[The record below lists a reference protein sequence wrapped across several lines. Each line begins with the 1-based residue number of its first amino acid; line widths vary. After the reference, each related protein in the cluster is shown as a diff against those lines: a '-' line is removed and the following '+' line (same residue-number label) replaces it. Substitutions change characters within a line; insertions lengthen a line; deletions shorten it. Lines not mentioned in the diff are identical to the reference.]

1 MKIISAAAAIFLC
14 FLFFPAPVLH
24 ALPPQ
29 KKQTVRV
36 GVSEN
41 PPQVFSTP
49 QGTYQGLDIDILEHI
64 AAKEGWHLTY
74 VHGSWQQCLDRLQ
87 RGETDLQV
95 AIAFSKERAKRYAF
109 NREPIFCNWG
119 QFFAL
124 PGNRLKSILFLDH
137 KVLALVKNDIHALA
151 FKKLVKKFDLHPTY
165 IYVDT
170 YSEAL
175 QLVANH
181 VAEAGLANRLFG
193 VTRAADFGLVRTP
206 IIFNPIEIH
215 YAAPIHG
222 NRDLLRAIDHHLK
235 RLKKD
240 PDSLYYQAINRWI
253 TAEPTSSLLPGWV
266 MPTLKVMAALLVV
279 ILAVF
284 FYTQRQ
290 IRIKTIAL
298 RRLLEKEKKLRNEL
312 ARSEEKFRLA
322 FHLSPD
328 AITLSGEDGRLV
340 EVNQG
345 FCVSTGYNRGE
356 VIGRDPVEVGLWK
369 NPEER
374 IQLRS
379 QLLDAGRV
387 DLKEIE
393 YVHKNGQTI
402 QARVSAVRFE
412 FDGCTYFLS
421 ICHDISKFKAQQK
434 ALEQAEQQWRQT
446 FDAITDLITVQDRER
461 RVLLANRA
469 ARDYF
474 KTEKSG
480 NHACLRLHACE
491 DKPCPTCPIE
501 QTFRE
506 KTPQSSV
513 VHLDKSGTSFF
524 VSTHPIFNGQKEP
537 DQVVLIARDITR
549 EITLEKERILLAVA
563 IEQSTEAVIITDP
576 RARIRYVNKAFE
588 RTTGYT
594 RDEAM
599 DKNPRFLQSGK
610 HDRIFYQQMW
620 STLLSGKTWH
630 GRLIN
635 RRKNGELLEEEA
647 SISPVVDSQGEL
659 INYIAV
665 TRDITHEK
673 ELEQQLQQAQKL
685 EAIGTLAG
693 GIAHDFNNIL
703 GAILGFAEMASMQLP
718 EKHPAR
724 NDISSIISASHRAV
738 DLVRQILT
746 FSRQDRTEF
755 HPVKL
760 QYILK
765 ESIKLLTASLPATIT
780 LHQQIDNHCPP
791 VLGDPTLLH
800 QVILNLCTNAKH
812 AIGENKGTIKI
823 SLSVCENNADADLPL
838 SPAIDACVVLEV
850 ADDGCGMDAETKKR
864 IFDPFFTTKPKNK
877 GTGLGLAVTHGIIQ
891 QHQGTIQV
899 RSAPGQGTSFRIFL
913 PLLDQAVLPEE
924 MDVPLDLP
932 RGEEHIVL
940 VDDEESLADIFRRIL
955 VDLGYRVTMFT
966 SSPKA
971 FGYVEENSADIDL
984 LITDMTMP
992 AMTGI
997 DLALRVQEL
1006 KPGLPIILCTG
1017 FSEAIDQAEATRL
1030 GFSAFLLK
1038 PISQHK
1044 LARTVDRLLHAS

>member
-1 MKIISAAAAIFLC
+1 MKRFSGLVILFCCHLFLTT
-14 FLFFPAPVLH
+14 ALH
-24 ALPPQ
+24 AIPLQ
-29 KKQTVRV
+29 KKRTVQV
-36 GVSEN
+36 GVYEN
-41 PPQVFSTP
+41 APLVFSTP
-49 QGTYQGLDIDILEHI
+49 EGTYKGLGIELLEYV
-64 AAKEGWHLTY
+64 AEKEGWQLAY
-74 VHGSWQQCLDRLQ
+74 VPGSWQQCLRRLQ
-87 RGETDLQV
+87 QGTIDLQV
-95 AIAFSKERAKRYAF
+95 AIAYSKPRTRLYAF
-109 NREPIFCNWG
+109 NREPILSNWG

-124 PGNRLKSILFLDH
+124 PGHAPNSILDLDH
-137 KVLALVKNDIHALA
+137 KTLAMVNGDIHAAAFTTLA
-151 FKKLVKKFDLHPTY
+151 KKFDLHPNC
-165 IYVDT
+165 IHVDS
-170 YSEAL
+170 YGKVF
-175 QLVANH
+175 QLVADGE
-181 VAEAGLANRLFG
+181 ADAGLSNRLFG
-193 VTRAADFGLVRTP
+193 NLRGPDYGISKTP

-215 YAAPIHG
+215 YAAPLQG
-222 NRDLLRAIDHHLK
+222 RQGLLDALDLHLK

-240 PDSLYYQAINRWI
+240 PDSLYYHAIDRWI
-253 TAEPTSSLLPGWV
+253 TVEPTTSFLPGWV
-266 MPTLKVMAALLVV
+266 IPTLKFMAALLVI
-279 ILAVF
+279 ILVVF

-290 IRIKTIAL
+290 IRINTIAL
-298 RRLLEKEKKLRNEL
+298 RRLLEDEKKLRNEL

-345 FCVSTGYNRGE
+345 FCVSTGYDRAE

-374 IQLRS
+374 MQLRS

-412 FDGCTYFLS
+412 FDGRTYFLS

-446 FDAITDLITVQDRER
+446 FDAITDLIMVQDRDGNI
-461 RVLLANRA
+461 LLANKA
-469 ARDYF
+469 AREFF
-474 KTEKSG
+474 KNRECSHPG
-480 NHACLRLHACE
+480 CLRLHACE
-491 DKPCPTCPIE
+491 DTPCPTCPVKE
-501 QTFRE
+501 TFTCRV
-506 KTPQSSV
+506 PRSSV
-513 VHLDKSGTSFF
+513 VHLEKEGSSFY
-524 VSTHPIFNGQKEP
+524 VSTHPIFNDQKEP
-537 DQVVLIARDITR
+537 VQVVIIARDITK
-549 EITLEKERILLAVA
+549 EIALEKERSLLAVA

-599 DKNPRFLQSGK
+599 GNNPRFLQSGK

-891 QHQGTIQV
+891 QHEGTIQV

-913 PLLDQAVLPEE
+913 PLLDQPVLPEE

-940 VDDEESLADIFRRIL
+940 VDDEEPLADIFRRIL

-1017 FSEAIDQAEATRL
+1017 FSEAIDQEEATRL